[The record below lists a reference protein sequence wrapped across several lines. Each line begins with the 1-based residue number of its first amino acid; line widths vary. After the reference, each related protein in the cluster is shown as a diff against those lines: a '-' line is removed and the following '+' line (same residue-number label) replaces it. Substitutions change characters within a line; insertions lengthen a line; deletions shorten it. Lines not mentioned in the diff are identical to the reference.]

1 MTNVNKRKGTA
12 WESAVRD
19 YLNSVRVNRANRVAQ
34 AGEDV
39 GDIHLNGMWALQ
51 CKDHAQARYKDWIN
65 EAAEQA
71 KAARLPFSAVVHKR
85 RQRKA
90 GEAYVVMSLDTFTDI
105 AARLE
110 IARMM
115 RGSKDD

>member
-1 MTNVNKRKGTA
+1 MANPNKAKGTR

-19 YLNSVRVNRANRVAQ
+19 FINSVRVNRASRVAQ
-34 AGEDV
+34 AGADV

-51 CKDHAQARYKDWIN
+51 CKDHAQARYSKWVD
-65 EAAEQA
+65 EASEQA
-71 KAARLPFSAVVHKR
+71 KEARLPFSAVVHKR
-85 RQRKA
+85 RGSKP
-90 GEAYVVMSLDTFTDI
+90 GDAYVVMSLSTFTDI

-115 RGSKDD
+115 RGKED

>member
-1 MTNVNKRKGTA
+1 MPNANKRKGTA

-19 YLNSVRVNRANRVAQ
+19 FINSVRVNRATRVAQ
-34 AGEDV
+34 AGADEGDV
-39 GDIHLNGMWALQ
+39 HVNGMFALQ
-51 CKDHAQARYKDWIN
+51 CKDVAASNYSKWVKD
-65 EAAEQA
+65 AAEQA

-85 RQRKA
+85 RQRKV

-110 IARMM
+110 VARMM